1 MLSFWEWEK
10 ISRKAMTEGDVV
22 LCSCVDIELTVI
34 SESTA
39 GQCWAPQ
46 ATKKLGEEVTN
57 LVP

>member
-1 MLSFWEWEK
+1 MLSFWKWEK

-22 LCSCVDIELTVI
+22 LCSCVDIELKVI
-34 SESTA
+34 SGSTA

-46 ATKKLGEEVTN
+46 ATKKLGERGTN

>member
-1 MLSFWEWEK
+1 MLSFWKWEK

-22 LCSCVDIELTVI
+22 LRSCVDIELAVI
-34 SESTA
+34 SGSTA

-46 ATKKLGEEVTN
+46 ATKELGERGTN